1 MIDEFLAI
9 VIASGLLFVAYY
21 YHNAYRREKK
31 LRLILFRKNLSN
43 SEEIERTIREKEKQY
58 QDIYDTANSIIIR
71 WSPDFKIH
79 SINPYAEEFFQI
91 GKDSAEGK
99 DVVLDLFQIPFEK
112 SNEVKS
118 QLWNIFHR
126 PEQNIRQEY
135 DVFIGENDKR
145 TVTWSNRILK
155 NEFGY
160 PYEVLSIGNDIT
172 NRKIAEEN
180 LMKSYERILDLYNNA
195 PCGYHSLD
203 KDNTIVSINDTEL
216 DWLGYAREEIVGNFK
231 FSDLLTESS
240 QDKYRLIT
248 DSFPN
253 ENLTGVELEFIR
265 KDKSTFF
272 VSLNS
277 TATFDKAGNFVI
289 NKSTVFDI
297 TDRKLAEDKLNDYS
311 QKIQLQNKRLQKA
324 VEAAIKANRSKSVFF
339 SKITHEL
346 RTPLHAVIGFSQILE
361 KDPNLPNHLKG
372 YVDSLY
378 ENGVHLLGMINDILD
393 LSKIEAG
400 KMTETRE
407 SFSLVQL
414 WDTLFS
420 MFSYRFSEKS
430 ISFELLNASVIE
442 SCFYESDLQKIRQ
455 ILVNLLGNALKF
467 THKGSVSLEIK
478 VNRNPEHSFDMVL
491 FIVKDT
497 GIGIPNDQLHSIFEA
512 FQQTE
517 QGSSYQEGTGL
528 GLSISHQLVEFLG
541 GTIYVKSTIG
551 EGSEFGFEIPL
562 TRLETIPDE
571 LVEKSK
577 IGPTH
582 TRELGEIAKQDE
594 SEVEFVHNFLNTSPQ
609 NLKKEILQLIRIQN
623 FGQLI
628 GVLDTI
634 QTEDKGKLILEQ
646 KVKTKKYKFL
656 IDLVQSSNPSE

>member
-1 MIDEFLAI
+1 MITGI
-9 VIASGLLFVAYY
+9 VITLFTFGLLLLTYYY
-21 YHNAYRREKK
+21 YHAYLREKK

-79 SINPYAEEFFQI
+79 SINPYAEEFFQTT
-91 GKDSAEGK
+91 KDLAEGK
-99 DVVLDLFQIPFEK
+99 DVVLDLFQIPLEK

-118 QLWNIFHR
+118 RLWNIFHR

-135 DVFIGENDKR
+135 DVFIGESDKR

-203 KDNTIVSINDTEL
+203 KDNIIVSINDTEL
-216 DWLGYAREEIVGNFK
+216 DWLGYAREEVVGNYK
-231 FSDLLTESS
+231 FNDLMTESS

-248 DSFPN
+248 NSFPN
-253 ENLTGVELEFIR
+253 ENLTGVELEFVR
-265 KDKSTFF
+265 KDKTTFF
-272 VSLNS
+272 ISLNS
-277 TATFDKAGNFVI
+277 TATFDKDGNFI
-289 NKSTVFDI
+289 ISKSTVFDI
-297 TDRKLAEDKLNDYS
+297 TDRKIAEDKLNDYS

-361 KDPNLPNHLKG
+361 KDPNLPGHLKG
-372 YVDSLY
+372 YVNSLY
-378 ENGVHLLGMINDILD
+378 DNGVHLLGMINDILD
-393 LSKIEAG
+393 LAKIEAG
-400 KMTETRE
+400 KMTESRE
-407 SFSLVQL
+407 QFSLVQL

-430 ISFELLNASVIE
+430 ISLELIGAENIS
-442 SCFYESDLQKIRQ
+442 SSFYEADLQKIRQ

-467 THKGSVSLEIK
+467 TNQGSVSLEIK
-478 VNRNPEHSFDMVL
+478 IESNPEQSFDTVR
-491 FIVKDT
+491 FIVKDS
-497 GIGIPNDQLHSIFEA
+497 GIGIPGDQLHSIFEA

-517 QGSSYQEGTGL
+517 QGSSYKEGTGL
-528 GLSISHQLVEFLG
+528 GLSICQQLVEFLG
-541 GTIYVKSTIG
+541 GTIHVKSSVG
-551 EGSEFGFEIPL
+551 AGSEFSFEIPL
-562 TRLETIPDE
+562 TRLQEVPE
-571 LVEKSK
+571 SLKQKSK
-577 IGPTH
+577 LGPIH
-582 TRELGEIAKQDE
+582 TNEIIQTAKQEE
-594 SEVEFVHNFLNTSPQ
+594 SEAEIVQSFLNFSSPE
-609 NLKKEILQLIRIQN
+609 LKKEILKLIRIQN
-623 FGQLI
+623 FGQLTE
-628 GVLDTI
+628 VLNAI
-634 QTEDKGKLILEQ
+634 QTEDKGKKILEQ
-646 KVKTKKYKFL
+646 KVQNKKYKFL
-656 IDLVQSSNPSE
+656 IDLLQTSNPFE

>member
-1 MIDEFLAI
+1 MIFEILTI
-9 VIASGLLFVAYY
+9 LILFGSLVLTYY
-21 YHNAYRREKK
+21 YYFALKKEKK

-79 SINPYAEEFFQI
+79 SINPYAEEFFQTT
-91 GKDSAEGK
+91 KDLAEGK
-99 DVVLDLFQIPFEK
+99 DVVLDLFQIPMEK

-135 DVFIGENDKR
+135 DVFIGESDKR

-203 KDNTIVSINDTEL
+203 KDNIIVSINDTEL
-216 DWLGYAREEIVGNFK
+216 DWLGYTREEVVGNYK
-231 FSDLLTESS
+231 FNDLMTESS
-240 QDKYRLIT
+240 QEKYKLIT
-248 DSFPN
+248 NSFPN
-253 ENLTGVELEFIR
+253 ENLTGVELEFVR

-272 VSLNS
+272 ISLNS
-277 TATFDKAGNFVI
+277 IATFDKNGNFI
-289 NKSTVFDI
+289 ISKSTVFDI
-297 TDRKLAEDKLNDYS
+297 TDRKIAEDKLNDYS

-361 KDPNLPNHLKG
+361 KDPNLPGHLKG
-372 YVDSLY
+372 YVNSLY

-393 LSKIEAG
+393 LAKIEAG

-407 SFSLVQL
+407 PFSLVQL

-420 MFSYRFSEKS
+420 MFSYRFAEKS
-430 ISFELLNASVIE
+430 ISFELIGAE
-442 SCFYESDLQKIRQ
+442 SIKFGYYEADLQKIRQ

-467 THKGSVSLEIK
+467 TNQGSVSLEIK
-478 VNRNPEHSFDMVL
+478 IENNPEQTFDSVR

-497 GIGIPNDQLHSIFEA
+497 GIGIPSDQLHSIFEA

-517 QGSSYQEGTGL
+517 QGSSYKEGTGL
-528 GLSISHQLVEFLG
+528 GLSICQQLVEFMG
-541 GTIYVKSTIG
+541 GSIHLKSFVG
-551 EGSEFGFEIPL
+551 VGSEFSFEIPL
-562 TRLETIPDE
+562 TRLQIVPEG
-571 LVEKSK
+571 LKQKSK
-577 IGPTH
+577 LGPTH
-582 TRELGEIAKQDE
+582 TDEIIQTEKQEE
-594 SEVEFVHNFLNTSPQ
+594 SEEEFVQSFLNASSPE
-609 NLKKEILQLIRIQN
+609 LKREILKLIRIQN
-623 FGQLI
+623 FGLLT
-628 GVLDTI
+628 GVLNGI
-634 QTEDKGKLILEQ
+634 QTEDRGKKILEQ
-646 KVKTKKYKFL
+646 KVQNKRYKFL
-656 IDLVQSSNPSE
+656 IDLLQSSNLSE

>member
-1 MIDEFLAI
+1 MIDELLAI
-9 VIASGLLFVAYY
+9 LIASGLLLVAYY

-31 LRLILFRKNLSN
+31 LRLILFRKNLNN

-91 GKDSAEGK
+91 GKEDAEGK

-135 DVFIGENDKR
+135 DVFIGKNDKR

-203 KDNTIVSINDTEL
+203 KNNIIVSINDTEL
-216 DWLGYAREEIVGNFK
+216 DWLGYTREEIVGNFK
-231 FSDLLTESS
+231 FNELLTESS
-240 QDKYRLIT
+240 RDKYRLIT

-253 ENLTGVELEFIR
+253 ENLTGVELEFVR

-272 VSLNS
+272 VSLNT
-277 TATFDKAGNFVI
+277 TATFDKAGNFI
-289 NKSTVFDI
+289 ISKSTVFDI

-324 VEAAIKANRSKSVFF
+324 VEAAIKANRSKSAFF

-361 KDPNLPNHLKG
+361 KDPNLPDHLKG
-372 YVDSLY
+372 YVNSLY

-400 KMTETRE
+400 KMTEFRE
-407 SFSLVQL
+407 PFSLVQL

-430 ISFELLNASVIE
+430 ISFELLNASVIVT
-442 SCFYESDLQKIRQ
+442 SYYIADLQKIRQ

-467 THKGSVSLEIK
+467 TNQGSVSLEIK
-478 VNRNPEHSFDMVL
+478 IESDPGHSFDMVK
-491 FIVKDT
+491 FIVRDT

-517 QGSSYQEGTGL
+517 QGSSYKEGTGL
-528 GLSISHQLVEFLG
+528 GLSICHQLVEFLG
-541 GTIYVKSTIG
+541 GTISVNSILDQ
-551 EGSEFGFEIPL
+551 GSEFWFEIPL
-562 TRLETIPDE
+562 TRLDVIPE
-571 LVEKSK
+571 PLLQKSK

-582 TRELGEIAKQDE
+582 TNQLEHVTKPEE
-594 SEVEFVHNFLNTSPQ
+594 PEVEFVQTFLKVSPPE
-609 NLKKEILQLIRIQN
+609 LKKEILQLIRIQN

-628 GVLDTI
+628 GLLDKI
-634 QTEDKGKLILEQ
+634 QTEDKGKKILEQ
-646 KVKTKKYKFL
+646 KVKNKKYKFL
-656 IDLVQSSNPSE
+656 IDLVQSTNPSE

>member
-1 MIDEFLAI
+1 
-9 VIASGLLFVAYY
+9 
-21 YHNAYRREKK
+21 
-31 LRLILFRKNLSN
+31 
-43 SEEIERTIREKEKQY
+43 
-58 QDIYDTANSIIIR
+58 
-71 WSPDFKIH
+71 
-79 SINPYAEEFFQI
+79 
-91 GKDSAEGK
+91 
-99 DVVLDLFQIPFEK
+99 
-112 SNEVKS
+112 
-118 QLWNIFHR
+118 
-126 PEQNIRQEY
+126 
-135 DVFIGENDKR
+135 
-145 TVTWSNRILK
+145 
-155 NEFGY
+155 
-160 PYEVLSIGNDIT
+160 
-172 NRKIAEEN
+172 
-180 LMKSYERILDLYNNA
+180 
-195 PCGYHSLD
+195 
-203 KDNTIVSINDTEL
+203 
-216 DWLGYAREEIVGNFK
+216 
-231 FSDLLTESS
+231 
-240 QDKYRLIT
+240 
-248 DSFPN
+248 
-253 ENLTGVELEFIR
+253 
-265 KDKSTFF
+265 
-272 VSLNS
+272 
-277 TATFDKAGNFVI
+277 
-289 NKSTVFDI
+289 
-297 TDRKLAEDKLNDYS
+297 
-311 QKIQLQNKRLQKA
+311 
-324 VEAAIKANRSKSVFF
+324 
-339 SKITHEL
+339 
-346 RTPLHAVIGFSQILE
+346 
-361 KDPNLPNHLKG
+361 
-372 YVDSLY
+372 
-378 ENGVHLLGMINDILD
+378 MINDILD

-430 ISFELLNASVIE
+430 ISFELLNAAVIE

-467 THKGSVSLEIK
+467 TNQGSVSLDIK
-478 VNRNPEHSFDMVL
+478 VTRNPEHSFDMVL

-528 GLSISHQLVEFLG
+528 GLSICHQLVEFLG

-562 TRLETIPDE
+562 TRLETIPNE

-594 SEVEFVHNFLNTSPQ
+594 SEVEFVHNFLNSSPQ

-646 KVKTKKYKFL
+646 KVKNKKYKFL

>member
-1 MIDEFLAI
+1 MIDTFVTILI
-9 VIASGLLFVAYY
+9 GFGLLFVVYY
-21 YHNAYRREKK
+21 YYNAFRKEKK
-31 LRLILFRKNLSN
+31 LRLILFRKNLAN
-43 SEEIERTIREKEKQY
+43 SEEVERTIREKEKQY

-71 WSPDFKIH
+71 WSPDFRIH
-79 SINPYAEEFFQI
+79 SINPYAEEFFQMN
-91 GKDSAEGK
+91 KDLAEGK
-99 DVVLDLFQIPFEK
+99 DVVLDLFQIPIEK

-135 DVFIGENDKR
+135 DVFIGESDKR

-216 DWLGYAREEIVGNFK
+216 DWLGYAREEIVGNFT
-231 FSDLLTESS
+231 FNDLMTESS
-240 QDKYRLIT
+240 QDKYRLIVN
-248 DSFPN
+248 SFPN
-253 ENLTGVELEFIR
+253 ENLTGVELEFVR

-277 TATFDKAGNFVI
+277 TSTFDKDGNFI
-289 NKSTVFDI
+289 ISKSTVFDI
-297 TDRKLAEDKLNDYS
+297 TDRKIAEDKLNDYS

-372 YVDSLY
+372 YVNSLY

-407 SFSLVQL
+407 KFSLVQL

-430 ISFELLNASVIE
+430 ISFELIGAEKIE
-442 SCFYESDLQKIRQ
+442 SSFYEADLQKIRQ
-455 ILVNLLGNALKF
+455 ILVNLLGNTLKF
-467 THKGSVSLEIK
+467 TNQGSASLEIK
-478 VNRNPEHSFDMVL
+478 IQSNPDQSFDSVR

-517 QGSSYQEGTGL
+517 QGSSYKEGTGL
-528 GLSISHQLVEFLG
+528 GLSICQQLVEFLG
-541 GTIYVKSTIG
+541 GTIHVRSTIG
-551 EGSEFGFEIPL
+551 EGSEFSFEIPL
-562 TRLETIPDE
+562 TRLE
-571 LVEKSK
+571 LVPEEIKQKSK
-577 IGPTH
+577 IGPIH
-582 TRELGEIAKQDE
+582 TNEIAQVAKLEE
-594 SEVEFVHNFLNTSPQ
+594 SEEEFVLSFLNTSDPE
-609 NLKKEILQLIRIQN
+609 LKRQILQLIRIQN
-623 FGQLI
+623 FGQLT
-628 GVLDTI
+628 GVLNAI
-634 QTEDKGKLILEQ
+634 QTDDKGKKILEQ
-646 KVKTKKYKFL
+646 KVQNKRYKFL
-656 IDLVQSSNPSE
+656 IDLLQTSNPSE

>member
-1 MIDEFLAI
+1 MIDELLAI
-9 VIASGLLFVAYY
+9 LIASGLLFAAYY

-31 LRLILFRKNLSN
+31 LRLILFRKNLNN

-79 SINPYAEEFFQI
+79 SINPYAEEFFQLS
-91 GKDSAEGK
+91 KEEAEGK
-99 DVVLDLFQIPFEK
+99 DVVLDLFHIPLEK

-118 QLWNIFHR
+118 KLWNIFHR

-203 KDNTIVSINDTEL
+203 KDDTIVSINDTEL
-216 DWLGYAREEIVGNFK
+216 DWLGYTREDIVGNFK
-231 FSDLLTESS
+231 FCDLLTESS
-240 QDKYRLIT
+240 RDKYKLIT

-253 ENLTGVELEFIR
+253 ENLTGVELEFVR
-265 KDKSTFF
+265 KDKTTFF

-277 TATFDKAGNFVI
+277 TATYDKAGNFI
-289 NKSTVFDI
+289 ISKSTVFDI

-407 SFSLVQL
+407 PFSLVQL

-430 ISFELLNASVIE
+430 ISFELLNAASIE
-442 SCFYESDLQKIRQ
+442 SSYYVADLQKIRQ

-467 THKGSVSLEIK
+467 TTQGSVSLEIK
-478 VNRNPEHSFDMVL
+478 IESSLEHNFDMVK
-491 FIVKDT
+491 FIVRDT

-517 QGSSYQEGTGL
+517 QGSSYKEGTGL
-528 GLSISHQLVEFLG
+528 GLSICHQLVEFLG
-541 GTIYVKSTIG
+541 GTISVNSNLG
-551 EGSEFGFEIPL
+551 EGSEFWFEIPL
-562 TRLETIPDE
+562 TKLEVIPE
-571 LVEKSK
+571 PLIQKSK

-582 TRELGEIAKQDE
+582 TNQLEQTQKLDE
-594 SEVEFVHNFLNTSPQ
+594 PEVEFVQTFLNTSAPE
-609 NLKKEILQLIRIQN
+609 LKKEILQLIRIQN

-628 GVLDTI
+628 GLLDKI
-634 QTEDKGKLILEQ
+634 QTEDKGKNILEQ
-646 KVKTKKYKFL
+646 KVKNKKYKFL

>member
-1 MIDEFLAI
+1 MITGIVFFFAAFVFL
-9 VIASGLLFVAYY
+9 LTTYY
-21 YHNAYRREKK
+21 FYFSYKREKK
-31 LRLILFRKNLSN
+31 LRLILFRKNLNN

-79 SINPYAEEFFQI
+79 SINPYAEEFFQTT
-91 GKDSAEGK
+91 KDLAEGK
-99 DVVLDLFQIPFEK
+99 DVVLDLFQIPLEK

-118 QLWNIFHR
+118 QLWNIFHK

-135 DVFIGENDKR
+135 EVFIGESDKR

-203 KDNTIVSINDTEL
+203 NNNIIVSINDTEL
-216 DWLGYAREEIVGNFK
+216 DWLGYTREEVVGNFK
-231 FSDLLTESS
+231 FNDLMTESS

-248 DSFPN
+248 NSFPN
-253 ENLTGVELEFIR
+253 ENLTGVELEFVR

-272 VSLNS
+272 ISLNS
-277 TATFDKAGNFVI
+277 TSTFDKNGNFI
-289 NKSTVFDI
+289 ISKSTVFDI
-297 TDRKLAEDKLNDYS
+297 TDRKIAEDKLNDYS

-346 RTPLHAVIGFSQILE
+346 RTPLHAVIGFSQILD

-372 YVDSLY
+372 YVNSLY
-378 ENGVHLLGMINDILD
+378 DNGVHLLGMINDILD
-393 LSKIEAG
+393 LAKIEAG

-407 SFSLVQL
+407 PFSLVQL

-430 ISFELLNASVIE
+430 ISFELIGSENIS
-442 SCFYESDLQKIRQ
+442 SSFYEADLQKIRQ

-467 THKGSVSLEIK
+467 TNQGSVSLEIK
-478 VNRNPEHSFDMVL
+478 IESNPDQSFDTVR
-491 FIVKDT
+491 FIVKDS
-497 GIGIPNDQLHSIFEA
+497 GIGIPGDQLHSIFEA

-517 QGSSYQEGTGL
+517 QGSSYKEGTGL
-528 GLSISHQLVEFLG
+528 GLSICQQLVEFLG
-541 GTIYVKSTIG
+541 GTIHVKSFVG
-551 EGSEFGFEIPL
+551 VGSEFSFEIPL
-562 TRLETIPDE
+562 TKLQIVPDN
-571 LVEKSK
+571 LKEKSK
-577 IGPTH
+577 LGPIH
-582 TRELGEIAKQDE
+582 TNEIFQMNKQEE
-594 SEVEFVHNFLNTSPQ
+594 SEAEIVQSFLNDSSPE
-609 NLKKEILQLIRIQN
+609 LKKEILRLIRIQN
-623 FGQLI
+623 FGQLT
-628 GVLDTI
+628 GVLKEI
-634 QTEDKGKLILEQ
+634 QTEEKGKKILEQ
-646 KVKTKKYKFL
+646 KVQNKKYKFL
-656 IDLVQSSNPSE
+656 IDLLQNSNPFE